1 MVDLTWEVLMSHIDI
16 LFYFTLMLWPLS
28 WNSSPQYES
37 INSNLLVE
45 NIMLTI
51 KLASPI
57 YYIQLYYCYFPLF
70 FFFFFKLSVP
80 NLVILY
86 LSIFWKDIYLI
97 SSFLFGKIV
106 ILYLSF
112 FFFEKIVILYLVLR
126 NPLKIM
132 LIRMKDLTYERKI
145 QKINK

>member
-1 MVDLTWEVLMSHIDI
+1 
-16 LFYFTLMLWPLS
+16 MLWPLS

-45 NIMLTI
+45 NIRLTI

-70 FFFFFKLSVP
+70 FSFFSFFKLSVP

-86 LSIFWKDIYLI
+86 LSIFWTDIYLI
-97 SSFLFGKIV
+97 SSFLFEKIVILYLFFFFFVNIV

-112 FFFEKIVILYLVLR
+112 FWKDSYLISSFKESIKNNVDKNER
-126 NPLKIM
+126 PHIWKKNPK
-132 LIRMKDLTYERKI
+132 
-145 QKINK
+145 NK